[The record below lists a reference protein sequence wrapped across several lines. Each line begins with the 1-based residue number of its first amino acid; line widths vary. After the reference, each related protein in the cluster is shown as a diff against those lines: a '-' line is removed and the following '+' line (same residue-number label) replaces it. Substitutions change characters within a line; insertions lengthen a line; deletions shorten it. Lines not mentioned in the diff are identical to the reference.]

1 MRPNQAYKF
10 FFFFFLIYTAKETI
24 NKRKRQPTDWGKIFK
39 MMRPTR
45 A

>member
-1 MRPNQAYKF
+1 MRPNQTYNF
-10 FFFFFLIYTAKETI
+10 FFYTAKKTI
-24 NKRKRQPTDWGKIFK
+24 NKRKKQPTDWGKIFK